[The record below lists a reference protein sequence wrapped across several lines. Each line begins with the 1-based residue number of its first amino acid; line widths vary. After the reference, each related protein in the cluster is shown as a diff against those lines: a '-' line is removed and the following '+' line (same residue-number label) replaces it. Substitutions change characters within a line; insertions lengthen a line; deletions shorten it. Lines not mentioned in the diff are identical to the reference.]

1 MADEDDLDFNPF
13 FQALQ
18 TTFKQHYSIARHKC
32 HLVCVPATDTLHGRA
47 INQRFVETH
56 ILRTSPFF
64 QGQYI
69 STDKDGNKTIAVE
82 KGNIVTLEGFQ
93 EEAEVRILSEEL
105 AYNEDY
111 KPYKILVIERPLD
124 GITQSSTSRS
134 RSQSI
139 LGESQ
144 RITYQENQQYL
155 FSFPECKKALLRL
168 DKNITE
174 FKNNYM
180 IVTGYLDHA
189 VQKLQGMC
197 QQAVEDIL
205 KLCKRERQIDIIA
218 QAVESYVVGSVHTKV
233 WQAVCQ
239 QCKKEESLLQN
250 KLEELRGVT
259 GEQLGVK
266 EVFCCPLPGAVVE
279 LATLDGLKTPLE
291 KLSCLKRTLD
301 SVNEEVNIHLR
312 EHQDPTSDDLPCL
325 VSDDLILLLVP
336 VLVQARC
343 LHLPSNIFFIENL
356 QWSLSSK
363 DDLGFSLVTFKASM
377 EYLMSADFSH
387 LRATMSPTQKN
398 NEISIPELMQ
408 AAQHMTLQ
416 PRPGEWMGRGAAA
429 EADSLGKMTSFDKK
443 LESITRMMER
453 SSQELAAAPMPLK
466 SITGETG
473 DQPRQG
479 GSRGEQVP
487 DIIPLRKADNSAG
500 LGDFL
505 SSLQDDFGCSY
516 GKQS

>member
-1 MADEDDLDFNPF
+1 MADGDDLDFNPF

-18 TTFKQHYSIARHKC
+18 TTFKQQYSIARHKC
-32 HLVCVPATDTLHGRA
+32 HLVCIPATDTLQGRT

-69 STDKDGNKTIAVE
+69 STDKDGSKTIAVE
-82 KGNIVTLEGFQ
+82 EGNIVTLEGFQ
-93 EEAEVRILSEEL
+93 DEAEVRILSEEL

-124 GITQSSTSRS
+124 GTVQASASRA
-134 RSQSI
+134 RSQSM
-139 LGESQ
+139 LGDAQ
-144 RITYQENQQYL
+144 RITYQENHQYL
-155 FSFPECKKALLRL
+155 FSFPECKKALVRL
-168 DKNITE
+168 DRNITE
-174 FKNNYM
+174 FTNNYM

-189 VQKLQGMC
+189 VQKLQGIC
-197 QQAVEDIL
+197 QQATEDIL
-205 KLCKRERQIDIIA
+205 KLCKRERQIDSIA
-218 QAVESYVVGSVHTKV
+218 QAVESYVVGSVHTKM

-239 QCKKEESLLQN
+239 QCQKEESLLQK

-266 EVFCCPLPGAVVE
+266 EAFCCPLPGAVVE

-301 SVNEEVNIHLR
+301 SVNEEVNAHLR
-312 EHQDPTSDDLPCL
+312 ENQDPTSDDLPCL

-343 LHLPSNIFFIENL
+343 LHLPSNVFYIENL

-363 DDLGFSLVTFKASM
+363 DDLGFSLVTFKASL
-377 EYLMSADFSH
+377 EYMMSADFSQ

-416 PRPGEWMGRGAAA
+416 PGPGEWEGRGAGA
-429 EADSLGKMTSFDKK
+429 EAESPGKMTSFDRK

-473 DQPRQG
+473 DQQRAG
-479 GSRGEQVP
+479 GKRGEQVP
-487 DIIPLRKADNSAG
+487 DVIPLRKADKSG

-516 GKQS
+516 GKQT

>member
-1 MADEDDLDFNPF
+1 MADGDDLDFNPF

-18 TTFKQHYSIARHKC
+18 TTFKQQYSLARHKC
-32 HLVCVPATDTLHGRA
+32 HMVCVPATDTLQGRA
-47 INQRFVETH
+47 INQRFV
-56 ILRTSPFF
+56 
-64 QGQYI
+64 
-69 STDKDGNKTIAVE
+69 
-82 KGNIVTLEGFQ
+82 GFDEQ
-93 EEAEVRILSEEL
+93 AEVRILSEEL

-124 GITQSSTSRS
+124 GITQA
-134 RSQSI
+134 
-139 LGESQ
+139 
-144 RITYQENQQYL
+144 
-155 FSFPECKKALLRL
+155 ALVRL
-168 DKNITE
+168 DRNITE
-174 FKNNYM
+174 FQNNYM

-189 VQKLQGMC
+189 VQKLQGIC
-197 QQAVEDIL
+197 QQATEDIL

-218 QAVESYVVGSVHTKV
+218 QAVESYVVGSVHTKM

-239 QCKKEESLLQN
+239 QCKKEESLLQK

-266 EVFCCPLPGAVVE
+266 QAFCCPLPGAVVE

-301 SVNEEVNIHLR
+301 SVNEEVNSHLR
-312 EHQDPTSDDLPCL
+312 ENQDPTSDDLPCL

-343 LHLPSNIFFIENL
+343 LHLPSNIFYIENL

-363 DDLGFSLVTFKASM
+363 DDLGFSLVTFQASM
-377 EYLMSADFSH
+377 EYMMSADFSH

-416 PRPGEWMGRGAAA
+416 PSPGERVGRGAGA
-429 EADSLGKMTSFDKK
+429 EADPPGKMTSFDKR

-473 DQPRQG
+473 DQQRQG

-487 DIIPLRKADNSAG
+487 DVIPVRKADNSG

-505 SSLQDDFGCSY
+505 SSLQDDFGYSY
-516 GKQS
+516 GKQT

>member
-1 MADEDDLDFNPF
+1 MADGDDLDFNPF

-18 TTFKQHYSIARHKC
+18 TTFKQQYSIARHKC
-32 HLVCVPATDTLHGRA
+32 HLVCIPATDTLQGRT

-69 STDKDGNKTIAVE
+69 STDKDGSKTIAVE
-82 KGNIVTLEGFQ
+82 EGNIVTLEGFQ
-93 EEAEVRILSEEL
+93 DEAEVRILSEEL

-124 GITQSSTSRS
+124 GTVQASASRP
-134 RSQSI
+134 RSQSM
-139 LGESQ
+139 LGDAQ
-144 RITYQENQQYL
+144 RITYQENHQYL
-155 FSFPECKKALLRL
+155 FSFPECKKALVRL
-168 DKNITE
+168 DRNITE
-174 FKNNYM
+174 FTNNYM

-189 VQKLQGMC
+189 VQKLQGIC
-197 QQAVEDIL
+197 QQATEDIL
-205 KLCKRERQIDIIA
+205 KLCKRERQIDSIA
-218 QAVESYVVGSVHTKV
+218 QAVESYVVGSVHTKM

-239 QCKKEESLLQN
+239 QCKKEESLLQK

-266 EVFCCPLPGAVVE
+266 EAFCCPLPGAVSKVHLQLKNTERAVACAALRTAFQNMDPEKEVFLSSEQTVVE

-301 SVNEEVNIHLR
+301 SVNEEVNAHLR
-312 EHQDPTSDDLPCL
+312 ENQDPTSDDLPCL

-343 LHLPSNIFFIENL
+343 LHLPSNVFYIENL

-363 DDLGFSLVTFKASM
+363 DDLGFSLVTFKASL
-377 EYLMSADFSH
+377 EYMMSADFSQ

-398 NEISIPELMQ
+398 N
-408 AAQHMTLQ
+408 
-416 PRPGEWMGRGAAA
+416 
-429 EADSLGKMTSFDKK
+429 
-443 LESITRMMER
+443 
-453 SSQELAAAPMPLK
+453 ELAAAPMPLK

-473 DQPRQG
+473 DQQRAG
-479 GSRGEQVP
+479 GKRGEQVP
-487 DIIPLRKADNSAG
+487 DVIPLRKADKSG
-500 LGDFL
+500 LG
-505 SSLQDDFGCSY
+505 
-516 GKQS
+516 